1 MYVKFKPLSPVSSH
15 LACLH
20 TAAFQ
25 HTSVRTSLQHTYQK
39 LVQAETEAEKKK
51 KKLFTLDI
59 VILDVRSAA
68 PVTRLGF

>member
-25 HTSVRTSLQHTYQK
+25 HTSVRTSLQHTFQK

-51 KKLFTLDI
+51 KKNSSL
-59 VILDVRSAA
+59 
-68 PVTRLGF
+68 